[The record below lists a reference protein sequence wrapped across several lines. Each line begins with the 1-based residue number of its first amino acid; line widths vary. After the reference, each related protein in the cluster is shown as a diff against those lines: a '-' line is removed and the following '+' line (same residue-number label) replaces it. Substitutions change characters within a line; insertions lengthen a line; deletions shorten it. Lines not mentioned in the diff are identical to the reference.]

1 MAEDKLTH
9 KQEEFARFVA
19 EGETYADAYRNAY
32 NASKMGINSIYV
44 KSSELMS
51 DGKIRLRVDELK
63 KEALKRNHV
72 TLDQVLE
79 QLKNWLLFD
88 PLELIDGET
97 ECTKRLKDM
106 PKEVRMSIA
115 EITISE
121 IWGSAPGDDGKNHKE
136 QIGEIKKI
144 KFVDKRATA
153 DMFMKKFGA
162 YLDDKDNIVSDNL
175 EKIKEIVESIKKL

>member
-9 KQEEFARFVA
+9 KQEEFARYVA
-19 EGETYADAYRNAY
+19 EGNTYADSYRKVYAVKKMSANAIRVES
-32 NASKMGINSIYV
+32 SK
-44 KSSELMS
+44 LMENPNIS
-51 DGKIRLRVDELK
+51 LMVNELK
-63 KEALKRNHV
+63 KAAIKRNQV

-88 PLELIDGET
+88 PLELIDEET

-121 IWGSAPGDDGKNHKE
+121 IWGSVDGVDGKKHKE
-136 QIGEIKKI
+136 QVGEIKKI

-162 YLDDKDNIVSDNL
+162 YLDDKDNSVSDNL